1 MEEVTNG
8 ILIRE
13 VETKN
18 IMTKSSLPVGG
29 YSVNPY
35 VGCTHACKYC
45 YASFSGFST
54 SPLEFSRISSGD
66 ARPMEIFEKPLCA
79 LLSFLNDIFL
89 NFYLF
94 FNK

>member
-1 MEEVTNG
+1 MEEVMNG

-45 YASFSGFST
+45 YASFMKRFTGHK
-54 SPLEFSRISSGD
+54 EEYRILV
-66 ARPMEIFEKPLCA
+66 MY
-79 LLSFLNDIFL
+79 
-89 NFYLF
+89 NFGYTICNYRCVICDF
-94 FNK
+94 

>member
-1 MEEVTNG
+1 MEEVMNG

-35 VGCTHACKYC
+35 VGCTHACKYS
-45 YASFSGFST
+45 YACGGNFLLTQGMVQICLPCWSDLFAT
-54 SPLEFSRISSGD
+54 SKAKCDKGQLG
-66 ARPMEIFEKPLCA
+66 
-79 LLSFLNDIFL
+79 
-89 NFYLF
+89 
-94 FNK
+94 